1 MSLKVTSKNNIL
13 ASWAAARLLTAMFL
27 AAAMLFLLWFGK
39 THNPAITLQMCLAD
53 PQTFD
58 NTLIKVGAETIVARV
73 TEDGFVIRQMG
84 AEIPV
89 RGANQGIKPGEF
101 IYLLAV
107 FHQPGWL
114 ELKRLH
120 IAKFRR
126 AKIAVSILPIPLIAF
141 LFLKKYRFS
150 WRRFEFVERS

>member
-1 MSLKVTSKNNIL
+1 MSLKGTSKNNVP
-13 ASWAAARLLTAMFL
+13 ANWSARRLLTVL
-27 AAAMLFLLWFGK
+27 SLVTAMLFLLWFGK

-53 PQTFD
+53 PQAFD
-58 NTLIKVGAETIVARV
+58 KTLIEIGAEVTVARV
-73 TEDGFVIRQMG
+73 TRDGFTIRQMG
-84 AEIPV
+84 VEVPV
-89 RGANQGIKPGEF
+89 RGTNHGIKPGEF

-114 ELKRLH
+114 ELKRFH
-120 IAKFRR
+120 IAKYRR

-150 WRRFEFVERS
+150 WRRFEFMERS